1 MRLGT
6 DQGFLSC
13 GSGWTVRLYTAPNA
27 AYYYWII
34 SVWVGLTD
42 KQDRFP
48 FNANSGDETVN
59 NTTIIRFSW
68 NSCLGLNLL
77 LLVRVGG

>member
-1 MRLGT
+1 M

-13 GSGWTVRLYTAPNA
+13 GSGWTVRLYTALNA

-68 NSCLGLNLL
+68 NT
-77 LLVRVGG
+77 